1 MAYEVRK
8 HGQRFHFLAYHKYT
22 NWYARDKDLNYGEI
36 TTVTD
41 YLDEAGP
48 FFDKFAFA
56 AHYPYPDDNNDKY
69 AKPYPYSQDWAFFDA
84 DNVFNAWEAN
94 KNIVDVYPTDE
105 AISTRSY
112 QHDNRSQIRFGYAP
126 RKPSDWIPA
135 NVSVIPSGPH
145 GNGAKNEMAVL
156 VMDQETANREIAI
169 DLYGVREYYD
179 LREGDGWA
187 CSDIAFPGGSPQERL
202 ENFTAPA
209 YYRFESPAFPT
220 IQHNLYYFLKKPTQ
234 GSTLSCIHLKAE
246 QPKNVNELDWT
257 PVWQRTVI
265 QEAAHNPWVLATNDA
280 HYASRGSTRVPK
292 DVEILAATCVPV
304 QPYYD
309 GSGIE
314 TPGYL
319 RAHMQF
325 YLLMQQDDE
334 TGTGIQKYI
343 KEWGFASAPG
353 HTALNNPH
361 DVPHRR
367 WDLTSSGLIE
377 DRVVDLHYD
386 VESDKLFILEKG
398 IVQGYNQGT
407 SQNQVALHWPLRTFN
422 PAIVPQLGYQ
432 ELSIRPNGIYNV
444 DWKWG
449 QATMLTT
456 TDDSIVLVAPYGG
469 VNTDSPDRLPR
480 MSNIIVLSK
489 GDFAA
494 NKPAGSNDG
503 WTRRPGPLDE
513 RSFAC
518 NRVRHGRITSV
529 TPFGDHAIMTHH
541 DNNQVLK
548 STIDPDYNVRSERQ
562 SRSYRRI
569 LDPDDL
575 SENSTTSL
583 LTRHGKNIIGTVMT
597 DLLDTDSL
605 AKTIKMIASEIFTDG
620 DETRHSGVSFAYDDT
635 VSEITSTAV
644 YGDDAVRA
652 GESAVHSI
660 VGQMFTDTGGVNHHI
675 HTVAVGDKVQLHFN
689 DTDYEASDGL
699 RGRIKE
705 VIDTMLAQGTHDN
718 INIAIDTVGES
729 LSFEVPPTNVNY
741 IQNIVA
747 NMFQGGVQAG
757 VTITFD
763 EITNT
768 FTIRTAHATLTEL
781 YNSLSLLPGFSDDKV
796 LKPDTANA
804 SFVWAEDDTYV
815 GARTEI
821 KDIVGEMIS
830 GNTEVGINVAY
841 DGTDHTLDFTVS
853 PTWIKDQVGEMVD
866 GGSQTGIEITYDS
879 ASQKFNAQV
888 IEPYITNI
896 IGDMVAGGN
905 QDGLDISVGLSAGG
919 RPVIDVSL
927 DNGYLFDEAA
937 EWVTGNVETGLI
949 VSYNKTTRKINFE
962 VVPEY
967 FRDIVGTMV
976 AGDQTGITVT
986 HDDTGN
992 VVDFIIDQ
1000 AWLRDQVGAM
1010 FIRNTSSIWPTYDRL
1025 TGRITM
1031 DAVEDWVKDTVGQM
1045 FTGNPT
1051 VGMYSVYSQANKN
1064 VVLSASL
1071 EYIRDAIGD
1080 MLSGN
1085 TETGIEVVH
1094 DDAGDVVDFVV
1105 DENWLKGKIG
1115 EMLAGNTEVGINVDY
1130 DPTDHTIDFQVQDR
1144 WIRDVVGGM
1153 FSSNDGIGIYSE
1165 YNAPNRTI
1173 DLYSLP
1179 AAIVD
1184 DQRHRIQTMA
1194 ADMFSHNLHTLIEVD
1209 KHTDPSTSEIHFELS
1224 LDAAN
1229 IVNDADASQAIRD
1242 IAGAL
1247 ATDGDWDGIIVGYD
1261 RVNGWLNFG
1270 LNYDNVR
1277 STIWDFLND
1286 GSHNG
1291 ISLSHQP
1298 ASGYVNISIDD
1309 DYIYTRMK
1317 AIVGA
1322 DNQMEVVANDSA
1334 RTLTVNLNTLDKATI
1349 ESGLQNV
1356 VGWAAGDN
1364 YMTVDGNSGEI
1375 AAKPVNVRNGEIAA
1389 LFTAGNHNGVSVG
1402 YSGGTINIGIHDQD
1416 VQDIVGTLIANGQ
1429 QTNIVVQYDRS
1440 RDAVNFTVGA
1450 EGIEDIVG
1458 ALFTRYTNDS
1468 TSIAYVDNQDKL
1480 SLEIDED
1487 WLHDNIGGFLK
1498 RAESDMLDVFYDAAT
1513 NELELRI
1520 NENHFRDRIA
1530 DFLPLSDG
1538 FDNGIHFGYDHAA
1551 RELSIDLHRG
1561 VVENLIGD
1569 MFTRSKPGLLS
1580 GGLYVEYNEN
1590 RGHHHND
1597 VEGLLLGHIDVPW
1610 VVALINDML
1619 VWPSHTDGGIEVH
1632 FDAHNQRF
1640 EFSYIPSVIGSM
1652 IGNMIESGAHRNL
1665 SAFYK
1670 PIAET
1675 AGELSLH
1682 VDNVSTNQVRRALEG
1697 GGVRDG
1703 GAAVL
1708 TGDLNPE
1715 IVPGMNE
1722 QVLKIVNDKL
1732 TWAEDKDTDTRL
1744 QASQIQQVVAS
1755 MFAGGQHKG
1764 LIGGYNTAT
1773 GKIDFTVTFDFDV
1786 MNEAFLRQVA
1796 GRPAG
1801 QYWLV
1806 LNKENNS

>member
-1561 VVENLIGD
+1561 VVENLMAIC
-1569 MFTRSKPGLLS
+1569 S
-1580 GGLYVEYNEN
+1580 
-1590 RGHHHND
+1590 
-1597 VEGLLLGHIDVPW
+1597 LG
-1610 VVALINDML
+1610 
-1619 VWPSHTDGGIEVH
+1619 
-1632 FDAHNQRF
+1632 
-1640 EFSYIPSVIGSM
+1640 
-1652 IGNMIESGAHRNL
+1652 
-1665 SAFYK
+1665 
-1670 PIAET
+1670 
-1675 AGELSLH
+1675 
-1682 VDNVSTNQVRRALEG
+1682 VS
-1697 GGVRDG
+1697 
-1703 GAAVL
+1703 
-1708 TGDLNPE
+1708 
-1715 IVPGMNE
+1715 
-1722 QVLKIVNDKL
+1722 
-1732 TWAEDKDTDTRL
+1732 
-1744 QASQIQQVVAS
+1744 
-1755 MFAGGQHKG
+1755 
-1764 LIGGYNTAT
+1764 
-1773 GKIDFTVTFDFDV
+1773 
-1786 MNEAFLRQVA
+1786 
-1796 GRPAG
+1796 PAC
-1801 QYWLV
+1801 
-1806 LNKENNS
+1806 